1 MLRGLKC
8 LAASMLALSVAS
20 PAIAG
25 DIVWAR
31 DGDIDSLDPHRATST
46 LSRQVWYQIYD
57 SLLEFDDSGAPHA
70 NLAKSWTVSED
81 GLEVIFALNEGIKCH
96 DGTDF
101 NADDVLWT
109 ANRALFGDNP
119 SLTKASWGDIT
130 SVDKVD
136 DLTVSFKMSQ
146 PFGAF
151 VPFMADQFT
160 SMLCDSNADVADFG
174 TGSAIG
180 TGPWKLASW
189 TKGSEIVLEKNA
201 DYVNHGRPIDNPGP
215 PLADRLILRTM
226 PEAQTRVAGLRTGEL
241 DVIVPPIQ
249 EVKALQADSSV
260 EVHVAKG
267 TGQNMFLQF
276 AVNRPPFN
284 DARARRAI
292 SHAIDKDLAIKVVY
306 GDLVERQYC
315 PISRG
320 VFGNDPEFC
329 KQYDQDYD
337 PEMAKSLLA
346 ELGYGP
352 DNPMPVT
359 LATWTGDSRERMLQM
374 IQNQLKQVNIDVS
387 IEVMDIGTLNARDTQ
402 ENNKAE
408 GPGYMDLMGW
418 TWFDP
423 DLLYLLWHSPGAYE
437 GFNTPELDKILE
449 DSRTTVDPAEREKV
463 VKAAFKILLEEA
475 GQIPIYTPGWL
486 WLYAV
491 SADSPGFKIG
501 PFNRALFNAMKAS

>member
-1 MLRGLKC
+1 MLRGSKPLV
-8 LAASMLALSVAS
+8 AAALALGFALPAS
-20 PAIAG
+20 AG

-57 SLLEFDDSGAPHA
+57 SLLEFDDSGTPVP

-81 GLEVIFALNEGIKCH
+81 GTEVVFSLHEGILCH
-96 DGTDF
+96 DGSAFD
-101 NADDVLWT
+101 ADDVLWT
-109 ANRALFGDNP
+109 ANRALFSDNP
-119 SLTKASWGDIT
+119 SLTKASWGEVT
-130 SVDKVD
+130 AVDKVD
-136 DLTVSFKMSQ
+136 ALTVSFKLAK

-160 SMLCDSNADVADFG
+160 AMLCDSNAGADDFG

-180 TGPWKLASW
+180 TGPWQLASW
-189 TKGSEIVLEKNA
+189 TKGSELVLGRN
-201 DYVNHGRPIDNPGP
+201 DGYVNHGRPVDNPG
-215 PLADRLILRTM
+215 AAMAERLVIRTM
-226 PEAQTRVAGLRTGEL
+226 PEAQTRMAGLRTGEL

-249 EVKALQADSSV
+249 EVKALQEDASV
-260 EVHVAKG
+260 EVHVASG

-276 AVNRPPFN
+276 AVNRPPFD
-284 DARARRAI
+284 DARARRAV
-292 SHAIDKDLAIKVVY
+292 SHAINKDIAIKIVY

-315 PISRG
+315 PLSRG

-329 KQYDQDYD
+329 QQHDQDYD
-337 PEMAKSLLA
+337 PEKAKALLA

-352 DNPMPVT
+352 DRPMEVI
-359 LATWTGDSRERMLQM
+359 LATWTGDSRERMLQV
-374 IQNQLKQVNIDVS
+374 IQNMLGKVGIKAS

-437 GFNTPELDKILE
+437 GFHTPELDALLE
-449 DSRTTVDPAEREKV
+449 ASRTTVDPAQRAEV
-463 VKAAFKILLEEA
+463 VKAIFKVLLEEA
-475 GQIPIYTPGWL
+475 AQVPIYTPGWL

-491 SADSPGFKIG
+491 SAENPGFKIG
-501 PFNRALFNAMKAS
+501 PFNRAQFTAMAAP